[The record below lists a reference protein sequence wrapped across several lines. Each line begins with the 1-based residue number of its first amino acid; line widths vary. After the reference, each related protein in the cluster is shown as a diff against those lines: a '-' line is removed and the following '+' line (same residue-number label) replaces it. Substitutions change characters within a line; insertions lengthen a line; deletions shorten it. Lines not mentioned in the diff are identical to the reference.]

1 MIEMCIF
8 FGKMCFFEGREGAE
22 LDLKRT
28 VCRILWNCRE
38 KQVETNSSKSPSL
51 TNFSWSH
58 CKRVAITAYLA
69 VSIFKVET
77 IQVLYYSN
85 IKSVVHMLIFCS
97 SSMASA
103 SYRRL
108 DLLLGYG
115 FFSCCVILSV
125 SLNIDRLELNY
136 TFYVLLAKAQL

>member
-1 MIEMCIF
+1 
-8 FGKMCFFEGREGAE
+8 
-22 LDLKRT
+22 
-28 VCRILWNCRE
+28 
-38 KQVETNSSKSPSL
+38 
-51 TNFSWSH
+51 
-58 CKRVAITAYLA
+58 
-69 VSIFKVET
+69 
-77 IQVLYYSN
+77 
-85 IKSVVHMLIFCS
+85 MLIFCS